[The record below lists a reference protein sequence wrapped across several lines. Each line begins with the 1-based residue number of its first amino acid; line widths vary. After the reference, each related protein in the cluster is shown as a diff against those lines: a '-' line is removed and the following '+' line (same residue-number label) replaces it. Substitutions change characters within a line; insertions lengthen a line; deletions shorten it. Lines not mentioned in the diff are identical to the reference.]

1 MHAADVQH
9 DETMAHTEDR
19 PAPEHRGRT
28 VTNWLL
34 SLLTIPGALAVVGFA
49 YLQVL
54 GTAACTDKTC
64 AGLGPGEFVFGL
76 ITYGTPAVPVVAIA
90 LAFFTARRRLGIIV
104 PACAWVLLVAA
115 FATLALTFNT

>member
-9 DETMAHTEDR
+9 DQTMTHTEDR
-19 PAPEHRGRT
+19 PWSEHRGRT
-28 VTNWLL
+28 VTNWVL

-54 GTAACTDKTC
+54 GTAACTDKPC
-64 AGLGPGEFVFGL
+64 PGLGPGEFVFGL
-76 ITYGTPAVPVVAIA
+76 ITYGTPAVPVVAIM

-104 PACAWVLLVAA
+104 PAVAWVLLVAA
-115 FATLALTFNT
+115 FTTLALTFNT